1 MKTYEEQIDAGL
13 AYARAALTARLGEV
27 KGETEREQ
35 DAALALAI
43 VALVAAQRNERA
55 TVKPTESRAS
65 TPSFRMNSRADA
77 NSRDSGS
84 VSYERG
90 DEAPVIINFER
101 ARASFAAERSC
112 VPRARTLDRR
122 VVDCASPRLSLY
134 RGE

>member
-55 TVKPTESRAS
+55 RLGRLSVHAFCARGRAIVASSIARRLASRCIAAS
-65 TPSFRMNSRADA
+65 SAPLVSFLFLTHFDAVFSRVCA
-77 NSRDSGS
+77 
-84 VSYERG
+84 VERG
-90 DEAPVIINFER
+90 F
-101 ARASFAAERSC
+101 S
-112 VPRARTLDRR
+112 
-122 VVDCASPRLSLY
+122 
-134 RGE
+134 